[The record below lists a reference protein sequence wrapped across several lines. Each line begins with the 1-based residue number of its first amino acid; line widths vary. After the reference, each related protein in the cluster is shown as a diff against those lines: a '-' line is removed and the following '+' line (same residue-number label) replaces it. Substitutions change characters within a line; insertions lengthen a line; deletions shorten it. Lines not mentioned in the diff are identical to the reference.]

1 MSTHCVQFP
10 IADFPIT
17 PAELIN
23 EYLFGINLT
32 ANGCPFPDALFENAI
47 RVATAVAERDL
58 GIAILPIEFFG
69 GEDGDKAQVER
80 LSNQLDAQGR
90 YGAERHDFNT
100 NNAWS
105 IFRVNFRPL
114 RAKPSRVRLFFRGNA
129 YPVFTFDANWISVKD
144 ANSGRVSLLAPSN
157 SPLNVITESAYTQL
171 ALAARYGVRQVP
183 DYMLVDYKAGFEKGC
198 VPADIRHLI
207 AMMASIIVL
216 DQAGDLILATAG
228 IANYSLSLGGLSQS
242 VGTTSSATNAGYGAR
257 ILSYQKQMKTLI
269 PQIRAQFVGFGLAVI

>member
-1 MSTHCVQFP
+1 MSTHCLQLP
-10 IADFPIT
+10 IDDFPIT

-58 GIAILPIEFFG
+58 GIAILPIEFYA
-69 GEDGDKAQVER
+69 GEDGSSAVTR

-114 RAKPSRVRLFFRGNA
+114 RAKPSRVRLFFRGNPS
-129 YPVFTFDANWISVKD
+129 PVFTFTEQWIDVKD
-144 ANSGRVSLLAPSN
+144 ANSGRVTLLAPSN

-183 DYMLVDYKAGFEKGC
+183 DYMFVDYKAGFERGC

-207 AMMASIIVL
+207 AMIASIIVL

>member
-1 MSTHCVQFP
+1 MSLHCVHFP
-10 IADFPIT
+10 ISDFPIT
-17 PAELIN
+17 PVELIQQ
-23 EYLFGINLT
+23 YLFGINLT

-58 GIAILPIEFFG
+58 GIAIMPIEFYG
-69 GEDGDKAQVER
+69 GEDGDKAAVER
-80 LSNQLDAQGR
+80 LTNQLDAQGR

-100 NNAWS
+100 DNAWS

-114 RAKPSRVRLFFRGNA
+114 RAKPERVRLFFRGNA
-129 YPVFTFDANWISVKD
+129 YPVFTFNADWISVKD
-144 ANSGRVSLLAPSN
+144 PNSGRVSLLAPSN

-171 ALAARYGVRQVP
+171 ALAARFGIRRVP

-198 VPADIRHLI
+198 VPMDIRHLI

-269 PQIRAQFVGFGLAVI
+269 PQIRAQYVGFGLAVI